1 MSLDIIRLLQ
11 RLAGCLIHGMMQL
24 MLLCVILSLKTSVG
38 MERSQR
44 KCATLW
50 RVIHP
55 SFGATHIRPPL
66 PVSSMTFKDNHKTDW
81 TNFIIF
87 IHAVAAREQ
96 ICRIM
101 CLDVIIHIDTA
112 HVCRDWIIWPL
123 SCLMLMS
130 IDMLSS
136 LTLPFTVLSW
146 ARIQIGI
153 ISNRRQQILW
163 TEQPLLLAPD
173 LKCIMS
179 KPATP
184 KLP

>member
-11 RLAGCLIHGMMQL
+11 RLAGYLIHGMTQP

-38 MERSQR
+38 MARSQR

-55 SFGATHIRPPL
+55 SFGVTHIPPPL
-66 PVSSMTFKDNHKTDW
+66 LVSSMTFKDNLKTDW

-101 CLDVIIHIDTA
+101 CLVVTIHIEAA
-112 HVCRDWIIWPL
+112 HVSLDWIIWPL

-130 IDMLSS
+130 IDMLSFS
-136 LTLPFTVLSW
+136 TLPFTVLSR

-153 ISNRRQQILW
+153 ISNRRQQILL
-163 TEQPLLLAPD
+163 TEQPRLLAQD
-173 LKCIMS
+173 LKCIMF